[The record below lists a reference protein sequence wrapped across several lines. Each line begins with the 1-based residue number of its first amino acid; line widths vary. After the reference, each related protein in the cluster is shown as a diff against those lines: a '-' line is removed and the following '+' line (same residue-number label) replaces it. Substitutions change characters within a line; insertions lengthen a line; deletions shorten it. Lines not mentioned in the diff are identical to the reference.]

1 MSYKKQQPKLTD
13 TLDVFIDRVEAI
25 NDSIKKLNH
34 FNNEL
39 DQKINSVQNLKLK
52 VDLTELKNES
62 SKINSSLNGISKDT
76 ISVFRHE
83 MGSFNQTVGKLSNFK
98 INYII
103 YFFVILFLITT
114 LSCFLTASLWQWCYR
129 FCSNLAEQP
138 VPVQYLL
145 QRNEVAR
152 YSPFH

>member
-25 NDSIKKLNH
+25 NDSIKKLNDV
-34 FNNEL
+34 NSEL

-114 LSCFLTASLWQWCYR
+114 LSCFLTGK
-129 FCSNLAEQP
+129 
-138 VPVQYLL
+138 LL
-145 QRNEVAR
+145 VEKNRQKELKEHYYDFINNNKEVLDI
-152 YSPFH
+152 YKKQN

>member
-62 SKINSSLNGISKDT
+62 SRINSSLNEISKDT
-76 ISVFRHE
+76 ISVFRLE
-83 MGSFNQTVGKLSNFK
+83 MDSFNKTVGKLSNYK
-98 INYII
+98 INYMI

-114 LSCFLTASLWQWCYR
+114 LSCFLTGK
-129 FCSNLAEQP
+129 
-138 VPVQYLL
+138 LL
-145 QRNEVAR
+145 VEKNRQKELKEHYHDFIYENKEVLKI
-152 YSPFH
+152 YQKKN

>member
-1 MSYKKQQPKLTD
+1 MSYKKQQPKITD

-62 SKINSSLNGISKDT
+62 IKINSSLSQISKDT
-76 ISVFRHE
+76 LSDFRNE
-83 MGSFNQTVGKLSNFK
+83 MYSFNKTVGKLSNFK
-98 INYII
+98 INYIV
-103 YFFVILFLITT
+103 YFFVVLFSITI
-114 LSCFLTASLWQWCYR
+114 LSCFLTGK
-129 FCSNLAEQP
+129 
-138 VPVQYLL
+138 LL
-145 QRNEVAR
+145 VEKNRQKELKEHYHDFILNNKEVLEI
-152 YSPFH
+152 YKKQN

>member
-39 DQKINSVQNLKLK
+39 DQKVNAVQNLKLK

-62 SKINSSLNGISKDT
+62 SKINSSLNEISKDT
-76 ISVFRHE
+76 ISVFKRE
-83 MGSFNQTVGKLSNFK
+83 MDSFSKTVGKLSNFK

-103 YFFVILFLITT
+103 YFFVILFIITT
-114 LSCFLTASLWQWCYR
+114 LSCFLTGKLLVEKNRQKELKEHYYD
-129 FCSNLAEQP
+129 FILSNK
-138 VPVQYLL
+138 
-145 QRNEVAR
+145 EVLEI
-152 YSPFH
+152 YKKQN

>member
-25 NDSIKKLNH
+25 NDSIKKLNDV
-34 FNNEL
+34 NSEL

-76 ISVFRHE
+76 ISVFRRE
-83 MGSFNQTVGKLSNFK
+83 MDSFNQTVGKLSNFK

-114 LSCFLTASLWQWCYR
+114 LSCFLTGK
-129 FCSNLAEQP
+129 
-138 VPVQYLL
+138 LL
-145 QRNEVAR
+145 VEKNRQKELKEHYYDFINNNKEILEI
-152 YSPFH
+152 YKKQN

>member
-1 MSYKKQQPKLTD
+1 MSYKKQQPKITD

-62 SKINSSLNGISKDT
+62 IKINSSLSQISKDT
-76 ISVFRHE
+76 LSDFRNE
-83 MGSFNQTVGKLSNFK
+83 MYSFNKTVGKLSNFK
-98 INYII
+98 INYIV
-103 YFFVILFLITT
+103 YFFVVLFSITI
-114 LSCFLTASLWQWCYR
+114 LSCFLTGKLLVEKNRQKELKEHLSRRSSSLEL
-129 FCSNLAEQP
+129 F
-138 VPVQYLL
+138 
-145 QRNEVAR
+145 
-152 YSPFH
+152 